1 MGLDVTYKGSQI
13 AQLSEDGNLT
23 LETAGKYC
31 EGNIELAY
39 TGGNAIAYIGTT
51 WPAGSTCTCSNGTT
65 TLEADDTGGAFI
77 FDIPS
82 AGTWTVIC
90 TDGSQTASQSI
101 TVAANHVYT
110 VPLSYFRLEPFSST
124 SDENFVNLIQAAH
137 DGVIDLHND
146 AGWHVGDKRSISI
159 SAFRGG
165 GPVSHAAQTIDIA
178 ISSFDDYENCGCV
191 MQFDFVDT
199 LAAGNR
205 INSSDT
211 NSGGYGS
218 SEMKTT
224 TLPALVNALPAYLR
238 DLLIEFSCKA
248 SAGSQSSTI
257 NTVTGNKLALRS
269 EIEIFGARYYSKSGE
284 GSQIPYYQ
292 TSANR
297 VKKRGHSGSAKY
309 WWLRSPNGNGTMSY
323 VFVTDTGSSS
333 SGNATTDYGL
343 APFGCI

>member
-1 MGLDVTYKGSQI
+1 MADVTVSYKNSTVCEMSDSGI
-13 AQLSEDGNLT
+13 IT
-23 LETAGKYC
+23 LNTAGNFC
-31 EGNIELAY
+31 EADILINYHAGVAY
-39 TGGNAIAYIGTT
+39 VAAS
-51 WPAGSTCTCSNGTT
+51 WPAGSTCVCTDGTT
-65 TLEADDTGGAFI
+65 TLTADDTSGTFV
-77 FDIPS
+77 FSLPN
-82 AGTWTVIC
+82 AGNWTVSC
-90 TDGSQTASQSI
+90 TDSSQTASKSV

-110 VPLSYFRLEPFSST
+110 VSLAYFRLEPFSST

-191 MQFDFVDT
+191 MQFDFVDA

-205 INSSDT
+205 INSSNT
-211 NSGGYGS
+211 NSGGYGG

-238 DLLIEFSCKA
+238 GLLIEFSCKA

-257 NTVTGNKLALRS
+257 DTVTGNKLALRS
-269 EIEIFGARYYSKSGE
+269 EVEIFGGRYSSKSGE

-297 VKKRGHSGSAKY
+297 IKKYGHSGSASN
-309 WWLRSPNGNGTMSY
+309 WWERSPAGSY
-323 VFVTDTGSSS
+323 SSS
-333 SGNATTDYGL
+333 WCYVPSLNNGGSYHYATNEYGV